1 MHTGSESL
9 GDTSTGP
16 HDLVKEKNNAET
28 AAIIGLAFGAA
39 NYLGGLPAYWLSDR
53 IGRSI
58 MLALGFPNMAW
69 SMLVFAFL
77 FKISDTS
84 VQIPLVSIFA
94 VVFVLFYAPT
104 AGTSPFVSRLALE
117 RVSAR

>member
-1 MHTGSESL
+1 MHKGSKSL
-9 GDTSTGP
+9 SDTSTGP
-16 HDLVKEKNNAET
+16 RDPVEEKNNAET

-58 MLALGFPNMAW
+58 LLALGFPNMAW
-69 SMLVFAFL
+69 SMMVFAFL

-94 VVFVLFYAPT
+94 VIFVLFYAPT